1 MSMNFLR
8 EMTVDA
14 FAKVRSIF
22 CSNFAR
28 RYIDLELPAHAFE
41 RAVDGEGGRDV
52 AEEYL
57 IKALESFLKK
67 FDQKSNSI
75 VKLLETVRTS
85 ARRSAEVT
93 FRYEVDGTFLNF
105 PVVIRAEGPVKLKFT
120 VKTVMVKKNFKT
132 YVNDVVINL

>member
-22 CSNFAR
+22 RSNFAR
-28 RYIDLELPAHAFE
+28 RKIELELPAHAFE

-57 IKALESFLKK
+57 IKALESFLRKY
-67 FDQKSNSI
+67 DQKTENIVALFDKAKSN
-75 VKLLETVRTS
+75 RT
-85 ARRSAEVT
+85 AECT
-93 FRYEVDGTFLNF
+93 FRYAVDGTFLNF
-105 PVVIRAEGPVKLKFT
+105 PTVIRPDGSNKFKFT
-120 VKTVMVKKNFKT
+120 IKTVMVKEKFKNYK
-132 YVNDVVINL
+132 NDIVINL